1 MYWMVLAF
9 FCFCALWMPDPL
21 APLGPSIVQEAGGG
35 KNLVF
40 TSDASTSMC
49 KQKGPYKH
57 WHSINTSLTLD
68 QVSVNIQLS
77 VNWLICIYQHSMVCL
92 WKLVDFR
99 PICNRDVN
107 WVSTNMLIKYWSS
120 FNWWLIEDWS
130 GVDWGLIE
138 GLSWVYTEGIDWEYR
153 STLEHECL

>member
-1 MYWMVLAF
+1 MYWVVVAF
-9 FCFCALWMPDPL
+9 FNFRALWMPDHL

-57 WHSINTSLTLD
+57 WHLIDQHLIDTWSRISQYTADCWLTHMYLSTLNG
-68 QVSVNIQLS
+68 VSVKISSQ
-77 VNWLICIYQHSMVCL
+77 
-92 WKLVDFR
+92 DFL

-107 WVSTNMLIKYWSS
+107 WVSTNMLIKYWST

-138 GLSWVYTEGIDWEYR
+138 GLSWV
-153 STLEHECL
+153 